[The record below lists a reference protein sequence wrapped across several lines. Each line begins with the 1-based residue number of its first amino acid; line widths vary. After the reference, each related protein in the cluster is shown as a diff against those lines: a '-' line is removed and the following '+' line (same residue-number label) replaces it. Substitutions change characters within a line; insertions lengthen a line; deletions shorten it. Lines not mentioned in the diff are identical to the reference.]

1 MKAIAY
7 KNAYFIIKKIA
18 SHVSETQPTT
28 FFFTSNL
35 IFTSL
40 KFLKN
45 GEAVSIKLP
54 SLQNDVTILVT
65 CRCMDWWLFGPL
77 YPVVY

>member
-18 SHVSETQPTT
+18 SRVSETQPTT
-28 FFFTSNL
+28 FFTSNL

-40 KFLKN
+40 KFLKAFIRV
-45 GEAVSIKLP
+45 EK
-54 SLQNDVTILVT
+54 Q
-65 CRCMDWWLFGPL
+65 FPL
-77 YPVVY
+77 NIQVYRMM